1 MRKFLRR
8 SQRGSMSIEAVII
21 TPIVVLFIL
30 FAVACGRFGLAQQAV
45 QNAANAASR
54 DASLARSSGD
64 ADTQARAGAQGSM
77 SSQNVKCAAMGINVD
92 ASGID
97 APLGSIGTVRATV
110 SCDVSFADI
119 AFPGLPGSIH
129 VERSAASPV
138 DPYRERS

>member
-1 MRKFLRR
+1 MRKLFLRP
-8 SQRGSMSIEAVII
+8 QRGSMSIEAVII

-54 DASLARSSGD
+54 DASLARSSTD
-64 ADTQARAGAQGSM
+64 ADSQARAGAQGSM

-97 APLGSIGTVRATV
+97 APLGTIGTVRATV

-129 VERSAASPV
+129 VERSATSPV